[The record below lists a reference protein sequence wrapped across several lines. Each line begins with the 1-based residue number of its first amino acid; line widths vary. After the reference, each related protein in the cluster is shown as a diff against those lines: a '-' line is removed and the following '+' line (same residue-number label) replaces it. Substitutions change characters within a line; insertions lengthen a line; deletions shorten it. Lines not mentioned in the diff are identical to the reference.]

1 MSQPQPSQNS
11 GIHYEASENPPT
23 PLVIGLGLQLAV
35 LCIAGIVLTPAI
47 VIRAAGGSP
56 EFLTWAVFVAVLISG
71 ITTMLQAIRVGR
83 IGAGYVLLMGTSG
96 AFIAVC
102 ITALQKGGPAM
113 LCTLIVI
120 SSLFQFALSARL
132 AFFRKIFTP
141 AVSGTVI
148 MLIAVT
154 VMPIVFDML
163 KEVPEDVSSAHAA
176 LVALVTIVVMVAIAL
191 KAKGQLRLWAPV
203 IGIVA
208 GSGLSIAFGMF
219 DFRGVAEAGWIG
231 WPSLAWPGLDLSFNG
246 TFWVLLPSF
255 ILVTIVGAIETIG
268 DSIAIQRV
276 SWRNERAVDYRAVQ
290 GAVNTDGVGNL
301 LAGIFGTVPNTTYS
315 TSVSV
320 TELTGV
326 ASRRVGIAIG
336 VVFIAFA
343 LFPKFLATILAIPGP
358 VVSAYITVLL
368 SMLFVMG
375 MRIATQDIDDYRKAV
390 VIGVSFWLGVGFQGG
405 VIFPEFFS
413 VFAGGLF
420 QNGMTAGGLAA
431 ILMTGLLNLAKSRQ
445 HRITLPFTV
454 AALPEM
460 QDFLAKFASTHKW
473 DESVGMRLHA
483 AAEETLLSMLDNAD
497 DEESESAKRVFEL
510 AARKED
516 SGVVMEFRT
525 TGVEENLQ
533 DQVALL
539 REQST
544 FGSIEKEVSLRLLK
558 QLAQSVKHQQYH
570 DTQLVTLE
578 VALQP
583 KSDAHHH

>member
-1 MSQPQPSQNS
+1 MSQLQPTQSS
-11 GIHYEASENPPT
+11 GIHYEASENPPV
-23 PLVIGLGLQLAV
+23 PLVIGMGLQLAI

-47 VIRAAGGSP
+47 VIRAGGGSP
-56 EFLTWAVFVAVLISG
+56 EFLSWAVFLAVLISG

-113 LCTLIVI
+113 LCTLIVV
-120 SSLFQFALSARL
+120 SSLFQFALAARL

-141 AVSGTVI
+141 TVSGTVI

-163 KEVPEDVSSAHAA
+163 KEVPEGTSSAHAA

-208 GSGLSIAFGMF
+208 GSGLAIAFGMF
-219 DFRGVAEAGWIG
+219 DFQTVAAAGWVG
-231 WPSLAWPGLDLSFNG
+231 LPSFAWPGLDLTFNS

-255 ILVTIVGAIETIG
+255 IFVTVVGAIETIG

-276 SWRNERAVDYRAVQ
+276 SWRKERAVDYRAVQ
-290 GAVNTDGVGNL
+290 GAVNTDGVGNM

-336 VVFIAFA
+336 AIFLVFA

-358 VVSAYITVLL
+358 VVAAYITVLL
-368 SMLFVMG
+368 AMLFVMG

-413 VFAGGLF
+413 EFAGGLF

-431 ILMTGLLNLAKSRQ
+431 ILMTGLLNLARSRQ
-445 HRITLPFTV
+445 HRITLPFAV
-454 AALPEM
+454 SALPDLEA
-460 QDFLAKFASTHKW
+460 FLAKFTNANKW
-473 DESVGMRLHA
+473 DETVAKRLHA
-483 AAEETLLSMLDNAD
+483 AAEETLLSMLDNAA
-497 DEESESAKRVFEL
+497 DEESEESERVFEL

-516 SGVVMEFRT
+516 NGAVMEFRT
-525 TGVEENLQ
+525 TGVGENLQ
-533 DQVALL
+533 DQVSLL
-539 REQST
+539 KEQSA

-578 VALQP
+578 VSLRPQ
-583 KSDAHHH
+583 SED

>member
-1 MSQPQPSQNS
+1 MSQLQPTQSS
-11 GIHYEASENPPT
+11 GIHYEASENPPV
-23 PLVIGLGLQLAV
+23 PLVIGMGLQLAI

-47 VIRAAGGSP
+47 VIRAGGGSP
-56 EFLTWAVFVAVLISG
+56 EFLSWAVFLAVLISG

-113 LCTLIVI
+113 LCTLIVV
-120 SSLFQFALSARL
+120 SSLFQFALAARL

-141 AVSGTVI
+141 TVSGTVI

-163 KEVPEDVSSAHAA
+163 KEVPEGTSSAHAA
-176 LVALVTIVVMVAIAL
+176 LVALVTIVVMVTIAL

-208 GSGLSIAFGMF
+208 GSGLAIAFGMF
-219 DFRGVAEAGWIG
+219 DFQTVAAAGWVG
-231 WPSLAWPGLDLSFNG
+231 LPSFAWPGLDLTFNS

-255 ILVTIVGAIETIG
+255 IFVTVVGAIETIG

-276 SWRNERAVDYRAVQ
+276 SWRKERAVDYRAVQ
-290 GAVNTDGVGNL
+290 GAVNTDGVGNM

-336 VVFIAFA
+336 AIFLVFA

-358 VVSAYITVLL
+358 VVAAYITVLL
-368 SMLFVMG
+368 AMLFVMG

-413 VFAGGLF
+413 EFAGGLF

-431 ILMTGLLNLAKSRQ
+431 ILMTGLLNLARSRQ
-445 HRITLPFTV
+445 HRVTLPFAV
-454 AALPEM
+454 SALPDLEA
-460 QDFLAKFASTHKW
+460 FLGKFTNANKW
-473 DESVGMRLHA
+473 DETVAKRLHA
-483 AAEETLLSMLDNAD
+483 AAEETLLSMLDNAA
-497 DEESESAKRVFEL
+497 DEESEDSERVFEL

-516 SGVVMEFRT
+516 NGAVMEFRT
-525 TGVEENLQ
+525 TGVGENLQ
-533 DQVALL
+533 DQVSLL
-539 REQST
+539 KEQSA

-578 VALQP
+578 VSLRPQ
-583 KSDAHHH
+583 SED